1 MVSTTKRTMMMVAL
15 VILFAAP
22 TFADS
27 YTTSAS
33 FGTAISGMTATTANF
48 DSDTPGNIAEGQTV
62 DGIQFNYSIA
72 GGTDS
77 LAIVSSLDYF
87 QTTSDPNYLGSNDLT
102 TAALFGG
109 DSITMTFASPVN
121 AVGLFIISG
130 GPYDPNVFTLASSTA
145 SATNSTTLEETLS
158 DGGEVIFLGISSTST
173 FSSAE
178 LSLAAS
184 EGQFTWNVDDIT
196 TAAGTGST
204 PPPPPMPEPGSFAL
218 LGIGVALCGYAVLR
232 KQASTEAPRAGIFG

>member
-1 MVSTTKRTMMMVAL
+1 MGSTTKRMILVVAAAA
-15 VILFAAP
+15 LFAMPA
-22 TFADS
+22 FADS

-33 FGTAISGMTATTANF
+33 FATTISGMTPTTANF
-48 DSDTPGNIAEGQTV
+48 DTDTPGNIAEGQTV

-87 QTTSDPNYLGSNDLT
+87 QTTSDPNYLGSNDPG

-130 GPYDPNVFTLASSTA
+130 GPYDADEFTLASSTA
-145 SATNSTTLEETLS
+145 SAMNSTTLEETLS

-173 FSSAE
+173 FNSAE

-184 EGQFTWNVDDIT
+184 AGQLTWNVDDVT
-196 TAAGTGST
+196 TAAGSGTT
-204 PPPPPMPEPGSFAL
+204 PPPPMPEPGSLVL
-218 LGIGVALCGYAVLR
+218 LGIGAALCGCGVLR
-232 KQASTEAPRAGIFG
+232 KQASTAAPRAGILR